1 MGGACCIPQNANRDD
16 FDMRNSKRGDKR
28 NSGKKGQKSED
39 NAFKD
44 EPTVA
49 EFKVERRDSIGM
61 AAKQHTK
68 KIMKESV
75 QDSWASGNLRMT
87 DPNVEVNDQSSQEG
101 YDPLQQTEIKSAPL
115 GIQETTNVQTDFK
128 CDKSMGAM
136 SFGEKAKP
144 LDAVSRMSEVSFEPA
159 ERDKKYSQTEMV
171 PSQR

>member
-1 MGGACCIPQNANRDD
+1 MGGACCIPQNANKDD
-16 FDMRNSKRGDKR
+16 LDMRNSKRSDKR
-28 NSGKKGQKSED
+28 NSSKKGNKSED

-87 DPNVEVNDQSSQEG
+87 EPNLEANDVSSQEC
-101 YDPLQQTEIKSAPL
+101 YDPLQ
-115 GIQETTNVQTDFK
+115 
-128 CDKSMGAM
+128 
-136 SFGEKAKP
+136 
-144 LDAVSRMSEVSFEPA
+144 
-159 ERDKKYSQTEMV
+159 
-171 PSQR
+171 